1 MSHYIRAQTTEAA
14 AVMRLIE
21 CVKYVYEN
29 AANFHVLLYRHVIP
43 NMPLDLFSINT
54 SVKKK
59 ILKRKLT

>member
-29 AANFHVLLYRHVIP
+29 VANFLVLL
-43 NMPLDLFSINT
+43 
-54 SVKKK
+54 
-59 ILKRKLT
+59 